1 MLARRQ
7 LPHRLIAATLAAAS
21 ALALSAC
28 ASDRYVGSLGRD
40 LTYSNRGYG
49 VALALGRGGLTDRWT
64 VIDPADVDAAPE
76 ALRPFVRDEPIDL
89 DGDGF
94 VDLGETTRFHTPML
108 RLWSKT
114 STGAQLDVDVTIYG
128 QNNTQV
134 PLEGLLILELQKL
147 GGASQG
153 TLVSTSSITVASG
166 NDVRIGELETNTA
179 GTARALRIALVDQ
192 PIFQTEHETFRR
204 QVVRVVLSA
213 PALADALRRDHD
225 LLLRGLFLARRG
237 AEPDPRQKW

>member
-1 MLARRQ
+1 MLDRRQ
-7 LPHRLIAATLAAAS
+7 LPHRLAAGVVA
-21 ALALSAC
+21 ALALQAC
-28 ASDRYVGSLGRD
+28 ASDRYVGSIGRD

-49 VALALGRGGLTDRWT
+49 VALALDRGGLTERWN
-64 VIDPADVDAAPE
+64 VVDPADVDAAPE

-114 STGAQLDVDVTIYG
+114 STGAELSIDVTIFG
-128 QNNTQV
+128 QNNTLV
-134 PLEGLLILELQKL
+134 PLEGLLLLELQKA
-147 GGASQG
+147 GASAKAEG
-153 TLVSTSSITVASG
+153 TLVSTSSVAIASG
-166 NDVRIGELETNTA
+166 NDVRIGEIETTV
-179 GTARALRIALVDQ
+179 GGLPRVRRIALVDQ

-204 QVVRVVLSA
+204 QVVRVELVA
-213 PALADALRRDHD
+213 PALTDALRRDHE